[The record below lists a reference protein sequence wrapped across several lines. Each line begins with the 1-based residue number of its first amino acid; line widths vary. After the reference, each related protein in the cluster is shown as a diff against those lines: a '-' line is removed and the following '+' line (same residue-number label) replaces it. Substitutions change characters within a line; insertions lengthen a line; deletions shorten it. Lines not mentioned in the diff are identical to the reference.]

1 MAGQFRDELFLIIEV
16 APPAFSYALTSQ
28 GGMIRDPVFSP
39 FGSRQT
45 IVEVYAVLGCTVPP
59 SAGQVLGRNLNCS
72 ESCAGI
78 RWPGDRCIAGLR
90 VAYVRFGS
98 FATEA
103 DDVKGPCTSAPARK
117 RTNGQTSR

>member
-98 FATEA
+98 CVDGA
-103 DDVKGPCTSAPARK
+103 
-117 RTNGQTSR
+117 